1 MLERFNSNKGECD
14 IRAKLLMPIERLC
27 VNQGNPWR
35 WGNILVISPGGRP
48 HSWLKYSTLNSF
60 NDFIERIL
68 HYTCIFLSPITV
80 WLHFEHPWM
89 ACCSVLRRLP
99 SLVLFLLFCAYP
111 FPIFFCLPPTTT
123 VRPRPFRNVI
133 FNFIGGIFNICA
145 DYAEMDHRH
154 QFSPVRSSSLQ
165 SADIIK

>member
-35 WGNILVISPGGRP
+35 WSNILVTSPGG
-48 HSWLKYSTLNSF
+48 KVSF
-60 NDFIERIL
+60 LVKIL
-68 HYTCIFLSPITV
+68 HFKLFQRFHRAYFALY
-80 WLHFEHPWM
+80 LYLFEPHYSLAPFR
-89 ACCSVLRRLP
+89 A
-99 SLVLFLLFCAYP
+99 SLVRFLLRITTSAVATVSPVLCLP
-111 FPIFFCLPPTTT
+111 FPHFFCLPLTTI